1 VSLSPLEERTSD
13 PYVNGWLA
21 ANRLMR
27 QGWSWSGGERNCA
40 FLNTRGPRFADVS
53 AASGF
58 AFPDDGRAG
67 ASIDWDED
75 GALDFVTSNRTGP
88 RVRILLNRQRGE
100 HGALALQL
108 VGTRG
113 HASAIGARVE
123 VELAR
128 SSPDAPPEQRVASRR
143 AGEGYLAQSSAWLHF
158 GLGSS
163 AVERVRVLWPGGAT
177 QEYVG
182 FGQGGRWRL
191 VEGER
196 DPQPIE
202 PRTASGLAQR
212 SAAAPSPG
220 TAAAPKAGAARVV
233 LRAALPLPSLPVLAA
248 DGSAGQLF
256 PLGPPEPGAQPMLV
270 NLWASWCAPC
280 AGELRALQA
289 ERAAFDA
296 RGLRLLALGVEGEE
310 DSRAKELAALDAL
323 GWSGERAFASSES
336 AEVLDALQGM
346 LLDRERR
353 LPIPTS
359 LLVNARGELVCMY
372 LGPVEPARVLADLAL
387 LELDP
392 AARREAAI
400 PFPGLWYEPPFPA
413 DLTLFGKRLR
423 ERGLERA
430 ARELDLRRLDLR
442 SASPARML
450 IDFGRRSGTA
460 GRLEE
465 AIAHFTSAVQADPQL
480 FDAQHD
486 LGIALHRASRYREA
500 AVAYQAALRLDPG
513 STQALAN
520 LALAH
525 AAAGDRASA
534 LRCTALLKGRDEAAG
549 QELER
554 SLREVWELQSQ
565 QPAPV
570 KPSR

>member
-1 VSLSPLEERTSD
+1 VSLSPLEERASD

-40 FLNTRGPRFADVS
+40 FLNTRGARFADVS

-75 GALDFVTSNRTGP
+75 GALDFVVSNRTGP
-88 RVRILLNRQRGE
+88 RARILLNRQRGTND
-100 HGALALQL
+100 ALALQL

-123 VELAR
+123 VELVRRAA
-128 SSPDAPPEQRVASRR
+128 DAPLERRVASRR

-158 GLGSS
+158 GLGTSE
-163 AVERVRVLWPGGAT
+163 VERVRVLWPGGAQ

-182 FGQGGRWRL
+182 FGKGGRWRL

-196 DPQPIE
+196 EPQLVQA
-202 PRTASGLAQR
+202 RATSGLAQR
-212 SAAAPSPG
+212 IAAAPAPA
-220 TAAAPKAGAARVV
+220 TAAAPKAGAARIV
-233 LRAALPLPSLPVLAA
+233 LRAALPLPRLPVVAA
-248 DGSAGQLF
+248 DGSAGELV
-256 PLGPPEPGAQPMLV
+256 PLGPPAEGARALLV

-280 AGELRALQA
+280 AVELRALER

-296 RGLRLLALGVEGEE
+296 RGLRLLALGIEGEA
-310 DSRAKELAALDAL
+310 SRAQELAALDAF
-323 GWSGERAFASSES
+323 GWSGERAFASAES
-336 AEVLDALQGM
+336 AEVLDALQCM
-346 LLDRERR
+346 LLDTERR

-413 DLTLFGKRLR
+413 DLTLFGRRLR

-430 ARELDLRRLDLR
+430 AGDLELRRLDLR
-442 SASPARML
+442 RRSPAQML
-450 IDFGRRSGTA
+450 IDFGRRSGSR
-460 GRLEE
+460 GRFEE
-465 AIAHFTSAVQADPQL
+465 SIAHFTSAVAADPQL

-486 LGIALHRASRYREA
+486 LGVALHRAGRYREA
-500 AVAYQAALRLDPG
+500 ALAYQAALRLDPG
-513 STQALAN
+513 NSQALAN
-520 LALAH
+520 QALAH
-525 AAAGDRASA
+525 AEAGDRAAA

-549 QELER
+549 EALER
-554 SLREVWELQSQ
+554 SLRAVWERE
-565 QPAPV
+565 PAP
-570 KPSR
+570 PEPPAPPR

>member
-1 VSLSPLEERTSD
+1 MSLSPLEERTSD
-13 PYVNGWLA
+13 PYVKGWLA

-27 QGWSWSGGERNCA
+27 EGWSWSGGERNCA

-58 AFPDDGRAG
+58 AYPDDARAG

-75 GALDFVTSNRTGP
+75 GALDFVVSNRTGP
-88 RVRILLNRQRGE
+88 RVRILLNRERGD

-113 HASAIGARVE
+113 HPSAIGARVE

-128 SSPDAPPEQRVASRR
+128 SSPEAAPERRVASRR

-158 GLGSS
+158 GLGAS
-163 AVERVRVLWPGGAT
+163 AVERVRVLWPGGAQ

-182 FGQGGRWRL
+182 FGRGGRWRL

-196 DPQPIE
+196 DPQPVE
-202 PRTASGLAQR
+202 PRAASGLAQR
-212 SAAAPSPG
+212 IAAAPSPG
-220 TAAAPKAGAARVV
+220 TAPAPKAGAARIV
-233 LRAALPLPSLPVLAA
+233 LRAAMPLPRLPVFAA
-248 DGSAGQLF
+248 DGSAAELF
-256 PLGPPEPGAQPMLV
+256 PLGPPAEGARPMLV

-280 AGELRALQA
+280 AGELRALQG
-289 ERAAFDA
+289 ERATFEA
-296 RGLRLLALGVEGEE
+296 RGLRVLALGVEGEAT
-310 DSRAKELAALDAL
+310 RAQELAALDAL
-323 GWSGERAFASSES
+323 GWSGERAFASAEC

-359 LLVNARGELVCMY
+359 LLVNARGELVCLY

-392 AARREAAI
+392 AARRDAAI

-430 ARELDLRRLDLR
+430 ASDLDLRRLDLR
-442 SASPARML
+442 RRSPAQML
-450 IDFGRRSGTA
+450 VDFGRRSGSA

-465 AIAHFTSAVQADPQL
+465 AIAHFTSATQADPQL
-480 FDAQHD
+480 FDAHHD
-486 LGIALHRASRYREA
+486 LGIALHHARRYREA
-500 AVAYQAALRLDPG
+500 AAAYQAALRLDPG
-513 STQALAN
+513 SSRALAN
-520 LALAH
+520 RALALAL
-525 AAAGDRASA
+525 AGDRAAA
-534 LRCTALLKGRDEAAG
+534 LRCTALLKGRDEEAG
-549 QELER
+549 SVLEQT
-554 SLREVWELQSQ
+554 LRALWQSQ
-565 QPAPV
+565 PPEPAE
-570 KPSR
+570 SAR